1 MTDDGLF
8 GGPAP
13 GRCPVSAAGE
23 PDERLLGLVADPGR
37 RQGVLATV
45 AADGRPQLSNVL
57 YVWDADERTARIS
70 TTADRAKAR
79 NVRRDPRAALHVSG
93 DHFWQYAVA
102 EGAVTVSDVAAA
114 RGDAAVREL
123 LAVHTVFYGPL
134 DEEAFAQQMI
144 AARRLVVRLHVSR
157 VYGIALESPPG

>member
-1 MTDDGLF
+1 VT
-8 GGPAP
+8 
-13 GRCPVSAAGE
+13 AAGE
-23 PDERLLGLVADPGR
+23 LDARLLGLVAGPGAARDR
-37 RQGVLATV
+37 RGVLATV
-45 AADGRPQLSNVL
+45 ARDGRPQLSNVL
-57 YVWDADERTARIS
+57 YVWDPAERIARIS
-70 TTADRAKAR
+70 TTADRVKAR

-114 RGDAAVREL
+114 PGDTTVREL
-123 LAVHTVFYGPL
+123 LAVHTVFYGPP
-134 DEEAFAQQMI
+134 DEDAFTQQMI